1 MEQVRDSE
9 KTLRWI
15 VGILQKHNIPF
26 QITGGL
32 AGKAFGNPRPLNDI
46 DIDVPED
53 RIAEIISDVKEY
65 IVFGPER
72 YRDNDWDLLLLTLN
86 HEGQD
91 IDLGGF
97 ETTKIFDVA
106 TRDWRLVPC
115 NIDNAVSLEV
125 MGITLPAVDPKD
137 YIAYKQ
143 SLHRIVKGVAI
154 DQEDARYAQEFLNLA
169 R

>member
-53 RIAEIISDVKEY
+53 RIAEIMSDVKEY

-72 YRDNDWDLLLLTLN
+72 YRDNDWDVLLLTLN

-91 IDLGGF
+91 IDVGGF
-97 ETTKIFDVA
+97 ETTKIFDVVA
-106 TRDWRLVPC
+106 HEWKLVPC
-115 NIDNAVSLEV
+115 DLSKSISLEI
-125 MGITLPAVDPKD
+125 MGVTVPVVDPKD

-143 SLHRIVKGVAI
+143 SLNRTVNGVSI
-154 DQEDARYAQEFLNLA
+154 DQEDARYAQEFLNLT